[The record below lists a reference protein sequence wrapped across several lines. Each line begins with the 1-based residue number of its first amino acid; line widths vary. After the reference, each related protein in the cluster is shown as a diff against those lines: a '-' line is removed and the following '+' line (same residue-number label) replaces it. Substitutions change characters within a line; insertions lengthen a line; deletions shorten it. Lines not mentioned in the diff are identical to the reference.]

1 MLSSFVVHLLS
12 FQLILV
18 MTGKQYPIR
27 NTEDGELL
35 LQLGWGKLGQ
45 SVVRVQ
51 SSAVSDAVASLVR
64 LKKTSLLSGRIL
76 IFVFFFFLSKRR
88 VQ

>member
-1 MLSSFVVHLLS
+1 MLSSFVVQLLS

-18 MTGKQYPIR
+18 MRGKQYPIR

-76 IFVFFFFLSKRR
+76 IFFFLSFF
-88 VQ
+88 

>member
-18 MTGKQYPIR
+18 MRGKQYPIR

-76 IFVFFFFLSKRR
+76 IFFFLFF
-88 VQ
+88 

>member
-18 MTGKQYPIR
+18 MRGKQYPIR

-76 IFVFFFFLSKRR
+76 IFFSFFFLSKRR